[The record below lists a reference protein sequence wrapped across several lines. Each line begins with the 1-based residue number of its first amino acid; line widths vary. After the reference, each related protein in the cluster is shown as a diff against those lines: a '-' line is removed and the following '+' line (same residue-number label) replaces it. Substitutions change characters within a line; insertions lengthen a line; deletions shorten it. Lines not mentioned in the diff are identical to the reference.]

1 VNVCCGADNASHL
14 ARNRQHAASLNEH
27 KYVRCVHC
35 SHIQNMSAISLHT
48 LLQSTRP
55 AICPLLCHMF
65 IYFLLIYTGN
75 YIFIVQCTTPK
86 LLVLEHQTYL
96 KNKPLCKCALY
107 LSYCQPSVADCV
119 KVVVCFLPIVVL
131 RWEFCSFPFSLY
143 NINLIIFVFQSIES
157 VSLEISIQ

>member
-1 VNVCCGADNASHL
+1 MNVWCGEYNASHL
-14 ARNRQHAASLNEH
+14 ARNRQHAAILNEH

-65 IYFLLIYTGN
+65 RYFLLIYTGN

-119 KVVVCFLPIVVL
+119 KVVVCF
-131 RWEFCSFPFSLY
+131 
-143 NINLIIFVFQSIES
+143 
-157 VSLEISIQ
+157 